1 MLGTCGGTL
10 NVVRGHVAEYGI
22 LPKTQE
28 TYVDHVLVFDGR
40 RSLKGTC
47 RSRQPVEAKQ
57 HFDVDLGSL
66 WTSFRFQN

>member
-40 RSLKGTC
+40 RSLK
-47 RSRQPVEAKQ
+47 S
-57 HFDVDLGSL
+57 
-66 WTSFRFQN
+66 